1 MNKYNKKCQLEEP
14 FTGRDWLVFNHF
26 VPATGVLCQ
35 LVPLN
40 VPGKTSIKYLIWL
53 MNYDSVPLVPVISYL
68 LKFKYVINK

>member
-1 MNKYNKKCQLEEP
+1 MSEGFIK
-14 FTGRDWLVFNHF
+14 F

-40 VPGKTSIKYLIWL
+40 VPGKTSTKYLIWL